1 MHYITFTELRTKTPE
16 LVKALKSGQTVKLT
30 YRSQPL
36 ADIEPTSQSQVKT
49 SDVAKLEVLIKSFP
63 YPRLTVR
70 QARAKYRRHLTQKYG
85 KHLLGR

>member
-1 MHYITFTELRTKTPE
+1 MQYITFTELRTKAAQ

-36 ADIEPTSQSQVKT
+36 ADIEPTTQSQVKPT
-49 SDVAKLEVLIKSFP
+49 DVAKLEALIKSFP
-63 YPRLTVR
+63 FPRLTVP

-85 KHLLGR
+85 NNISGR